1 MDMPHAVKI
10 SEQHQLGAVRLTGVV
25 DSTTLLRSM
34 DALYHG
40 ETWVP
45 MFNTI
50 WDCRSVT
57 VMAVDPSEIQQI
69 LQRMKALN
77 LRMGPGRSAVVAP
90 CEIVSAFVRMIFVR
104 NKCAF
109 RERRLF
115 QNLDAALQWI
125 TEMYPTHVHKKYTDL
140 SIAPL

>member
-1 MDMPHAVKI
+1 MPQTVKI
-10 SEQHQLGAVRLTGVV
+10 SEEHQLGAVRLTGVV

-45 MFNTI
+45 VFNTI

-57 VMAVDPSEIQQI
+57 VMAVDPSEVQQL

-77 LRMGPGRSAVVAP
+77 FRMGPGRSAVVAP

-104 NKCAF
+104 NECAF

-115 QNLDAALQWI
+115 DNLDDALRWI
-125 TEMYPTHVHKKYTDL
+125 TEVYPTHIDTTYSDL
-140 SIAPL
+140 PIAPL